1 MRFKG
6 LGQNEVVNEEQV
18 MIQMKMQNCIDA

>member
-6 LGQNEVVNEEQV
+6 LGQNEVVNKEQV